1 MCAITNYTIQQQL
14 HRGLHMQKI
23 KLNKKVNM
31 LTEKMLRVNN
41 YTIQEADK
49 NSCKSIYKN
58 FNFNSKTKCA
68 DGDEM
73 HFTAQMYN
81 KYYTGRLVML
91 TIKNDAFVSMY
102 TLN

>member
-1 MCAITNYTIQQQL
+1 
-14 HRGLHMQKI
+14 MQKV
-23 KLNKKVNM
+23 KLNKRIAN
-31 LTEKMLRVNN
+31 LTEKVVRTANFTM
-41 YTIQEADK
+41 QEADK

-81 KYYTGRLVML
+81 KYYTGRTCML
-91 TIKNDAFVSMY
+91 TFKNDAFVSMY
-102 TLN
+102 TLD

>member
-1 MCAITNYTIQQQL
+1 
-14 HRGLHMQKI
+14 MQKVS
-23 KLNKKVNM
+23 LNKSVAN
-31 LTEKMLRVNN
+31 LTENVLRNTNFVM
-41 YTIQEADK
+41 QEATK

-81 KYYTGRLVML
+81 KYYTGRTCML
-91 TIKNDAFVSMY
+91 TFKNDSFEVC
-102 TLN
+102 TH

>member
-1 MCAITNYTIQQQL
+1 
-14 HRGLHMQKI
+14 MQKV
-23 KLNKKVNM
+23 KFNTTVNM

-41 YTIQEADK
+41 YTIQDATK

-58 FNFNSKTKCA
+58 FNYNSKTKCA

-91 TIKNDAFVSMY
+91 TVKNDNLISMY
-102 TLN
+102 TLD

>member
-1 MCAITNYTIQQQL
+1 
-14 HRGLHMQKI
+14 MQKV
-23 KLNKKVNM
+23 KLNTTVNM
-31 LTEKMLRVNN
+31 LTEKMLHVKN
-41 YTIQEADK
+41 YTIQEATK

-81 KYYTGRLVML
+81 KYYTGRTCML
-91 TIKNDAFVSMY
+91 TFKNDAFVSMY
-102 TLN
+102 TLD

>member
-1 MCAITNYTIQQQL
+1 
-14 HRGLHMQKI
+14 MQKV
-23 KLNKKVNM
+23 KLNTTVNM
-31 LTEKMLRVNN
+31 LTEKMLHVKN
-41 YTIQEADK
+41 YTIQEATK

-81 KYYTGRLVML
+81 KYYTGRTCML
-91 TIKNDAFVSMY
+91 TFKNDAFVSMY

>member
-1 MCAITNYTIQQQL
+1 
-14 HRGLHMQKI
+14 MQKV
-23 KLNKKVNM
+23 KLNKHVAN
-31 LTEKMLRVNN
+31 LTENVLRNTNFVM
-41 YTIQEADK
+41 QEATK

-81 KYYTGRLVML
+81 KYYTGRTCML
-91 TIKNDAFVSMY
+91 TFKNDAFVSMY
-102 TLN
+102 TLD

>member
-1 MCAITNYTIQQQL
+1 
-14 HRGLHMQKI
+14 MQKVS
-23 KLNKKVNM
+23 LNKSVAN
-31 LTEKMLRVNN
+31 LTENVLRNTNFVM
-41 YTIQEADK
+41 QEATK

-81 KYYTGRLVML
+81 KYYTGRLCML
-91 TIKNDAFVSMY
+91 TSKNNAFISMY
-102 TLN
+102 TLD

>member
-1 MCAITNYTIQQQL
+1 
-14 HRGLHMQKI
+14 MQKV
-23 KLNKKVNM
+23 KFNTTVNM

-41 YTIQEADK
+41 YTIQDATK

-68 DGDEM
+68 DGDVM
-73 HFTAQMYN
+73 YFTAQMYD
-81 KYYTGRLVML
+81 KYYDGRLVML
-91 TIKNDAFVSMY
+91 TVKNEQLVSMY